1 MSKSLGEK
9 IFDAVFS
16 GFICIDW
23 HIDSW
28 SGGWGVER
36 LEQGIVVGIKED
48 GKDAIDIIWVGHGDS
63 KDMKC
68 QLRVEARLDGSLGK
82 SKYGDEVKI
91 MTLKS
96 NWLPLPENGKIEDR
110 IRVRSIIGQKILDLC
125 RSYGN
130 IELDLGMRGDIF
142 FKAQSLEELMLK
154 VDLLGED
161 ASNDGEGSKLLEEIS
176 IL

>member
-1 MSKSLGEK
+1 MSKSLGKK
-9 IFDAVFS
+9 IFDVIFS
-16 GFICIDW
+16 RFICVDW

-36 LEQGIVVGIKED
+36 LEQGIVVGIKRD
-48 GKDAIDIIWVGHGDS
+48 GNNAADIIWVGHIDS

-68 QLRVEARLDGSLGK
+68 QLRVEAHLDSSLGK

-96 NWLPLPENGKIEDR
+96 NWSPLPENGKIEDR
-110 IRVRSIIGQKILDLC
+110 IRVRSIIGQKILDIC
-125 RSYGN
+125 RSYGSV
-130 IELDLGMRGDIF
+130 ELDLGLRGDIF
-142 FKAQSLEELMLK
+142 FKARSLEELMLK

-161 ASNDGEGSKLLEEIS
+161 AGSEEGKED
-176 IL
+176 